1 MPDLSKLSDLPAL
14 KQLARALWHNGSIRG
29 AAVMVGA
36 GFSKN
41 AILQAPDAREAP
53 SWNELLD
60 ELVAQLY
67 PTDPSSAPKDAL
79 RIAEEYRTYFGQAT
93 LDGFIRTRFTDRA
106 WLPGPLHLQ
115 ALNLPWSDILTTN
128 WDTLLERTAEEVTDY
143 IYEIVRTEADI
154 AHARSPRIIKLH
166 GNLGDKDPL
175 IFAAEDYRTYPTR
188 HAAFVNLARQI
199 FIEND
204 LCLLGFSGND
214 PNFLEWTGWVRDHLG
229 GQSRRIYLVGYL
241 NLSASARKYMETHNI
256 APVDLAPLVS
266 HLPAKDRY
274 SAATKIFLDALWA
287 EQPPAPDDWK
297 RHASGEYPAHKNEFF
312 DRARN
317 DQVFATEALKETA
330 GLLRDDR
337 RSYPG
342 WLVCPREYRLG
353 PQSGYGEWAIFKPT
367 VLACVE
373 PSERASILSE
383 FLWRYTTSLYDLPLL
398 FRDALVSI
406 MGEPQSAIEQ
416 SYRLEFA
423 VALMRDARVEG
434 NNANLERWGAIVE
447 AEADPEAPERT
458 EGQYQRCLHLRD
470 QLDFAALAKAL
481 NSLSS
486 DDPLWRLRKAGLYTE
501 AGEYLK
507 ANRLIKDVVAE
518 YQKAYRF
525 NRNSVWIK
533 SCLSWA
539 SWLNRVAAMGHFNR
553 RSELPRASDFRSFKI
568 DPEGELQAL
577 EDDGEKLRRK
587 QQEDDGA
594 VVPLFEA
601 GSYRPGAQQAQARPD
616 SQAILSLH
624 ELDQLMEFT
633 GIPLRINHVQV
644 AAEAASSLMK
654 VTHHYSDRW
663 YLWLLR
669 TLHSQFDN
677 LFIRYF
683 GRIGIAQLPQDIA
696 EKLCRKLEASIA
708 FWRNRNA
715 ISVGEE
721 NTDNRSIAVDELR
734 LALTAQS
741 HMTVRM
747 TEDEAVRAFR
757 LGVHIAEDSSATH
770 RWVIEAA
777 GELAKYALEAMPLD
791 RRASMVLDVLKFP
804 LATERGGF
812 TATWPDLM
820 GVVTNVKPLRDS
832 EDVRWDRRI
841 GELVAAAAPN
851 APGRIE
857 ATNRLAYLA
866 LNDALKPS
874 ERENFAIAL
883 WGKTDN
889 NTEPLPA
896 DTQLLASTVAELPAP
911 GGIDPIA
918 RVKARIFDRDLT
930 DVMDCSDPVDPRVM
944 SEKQNH
950 LISLYN
956 TGPLGLSMP
965 AARAAQLFD
974 QVVAW
979 SPSPIAYAE
988 PFAAGFKQ
996 NFDEFVKR
1004 QVGEV
1009 LTSAVVPA
1017 MTIEDRSETRLRAL
1031 LSFIDRTKSWHA
1043 VGALPN
1049 FLESVPTMDEAIVL
1063 AMHRGLSAAEYVRVS
1078 ASAAALVRWS
1088 HLITTRGLKPVSRRL
1103 TEQLLSMIE
1112 TRQEEGLHTLLN
1124 AAFIL
1129 VDEGVLSAEDATR
1142 LKNALSDLRE
1152 EAKYSDVLFN
1162 SRRAVSISLVRQ
1174 QCVRLA
1180 RLLKQKILDDGT
1192 LAAWLEEGRLDPL
1205 PEVRFAA
1212 QME

>member
-1 MPDLSKLSDLPAL
+1 MTDLSKLSDLPAL

-41 AILQAPDAREAP
+41 AILHAPDAREAP

-241 NLSASARKYMETHNI
+241 NLSTSARKYMETHNI

-287 EQPPAPDDWK
+287 EQPLAPDDWK

-330 GLLRDDR
+330 RLLRDDR
-337 RSYPG
+337 RSYLG

-353 PQSGYGEWAIFKPT
+353 PHSGYGEWAIFKPT

-406 MGEPQSAIEQ
+406 MGEPQSPIEQ

-458 EGQYQRCLHLRD
+458 EAQYQRCLHLRD

-501 AGEYLK
+501 VGEYLK

-587 QQEDDGA
+587 QQEDNGA

-601 GSYRPGAQQAQARPD
+601 GSYRPGTQQAQARPD

-654 VTHHYSDRW
+654 VGHHYSDRW

-715 ISVGEE
+715 VSVGEE

-820 GVVTNVKPLRDS
+820 GVLTNVKPLRDS

-857 ATNRLAYLA
+857 ATNRLAYFA

-979 SPSPIAYAE
+979 SA
-988 PFAAGFKQ
+988 
-996 NFDEFVKR
+996 R
-1004 QVGEV
+1004 
-1009 LTSAVVPA
+1009 
-1017 MTIEDRSETRLRAL
+1017 IEE
-1031 LSFIDRTKSWHA
+1031 ID
-1043 VGALPN
+1043 
-1049 FLESVPTMDEAIVL
+1049 
-1063 AMHRGLSAAEYVRVS
+1063 
-1078 ASAAALVRWS
+1078 
-1088 HLITTRGLKPVSRRL
+1088 
-1103 TEQLLSMIE
+1103 
-1112 TRQEEGLHTLLN
+1112 
-1124 AAFIL
+1124 
-1129 VDEGVLSAEDATR
+1129 
-1142 LKNALSDLRE
+1142 
-1152 EAKYSDVLFN
+1152 
-1162 SRRAVSISLVRQ
+1162 
-1174 QCVRLA
+1174 
-1180 RLLKQKILDDGT
+1180 
-1192 LAAWLEEGRLDPL
+1192 
-1205 PEVRFAA
+1205 
-1212 QME
+1212 